1 MKFYELTTLFKDVI
15 QNVKDNNKDNQ
26 SLRYIINAYNN
37 VYKILE
43 NSYSDNEIV
52 TLDKIDKLNI
62 SDHMKKKIITISST
76 TINKKDSDRIKE
88 SYKINK
94 LKKELSELLGLGD
107 KKINELV
114 QAGLTSIKQL
124 DSKKWF
130 DLLNLD
136 TQMSIVHKPCRSIPY
151 EDIKKIEH
159 LITGYRNDIMIVGS
173 YRRKKPFIRDIDILF
188 TIFDNQPSKVKNS
201 DKNKDKNKNKNSDKI
216 IKQSDDETLYTDTM
230 KYINYLRSVFD
241 NKLWFYSEGPNK
253 ASFIFQ
259 PNSNKNIKYKAD
271 IFFATPETYYSML
284 LYSTGSQANNIKMR
298 RKAKNMGLL
307 LNQNGIYKTDVDAT
321 GKRIITK
328 KLNKPNDDERK
339 LFKILDMEYLEP
351 ENRF

>member
-173 YRRKKPFIRDIDILF
+173 Y
-188 TIFDNQPSKVKNS
+188 
-201 DKNKDKNKNKNSDKI
+201 
-216 IKQSDDETLYTDTM
+216 
-230 KYINYLRSVFD
+230 
-241 NKLWFYSEGPNK
+241 
-253 ASFIFQ
+253 
-259 PNSNKNIKYKAD
+259 
-271 IFFATPETYYSML
+271 
-284 LYSTGSQANNIKMR
+284 
-298 RKAKNMGLL
+298 
-307 LNQNGIYKTDVDAT
+307 
-321 GKRIITK
+321 
-328 KLNKPNDDERK
+328 
-339 LFKILDMEYLEP
+339 
-351 ENRF
+351 